1 MDLVSLLEYASDVCG
16 SFWLSQHWRTREANL
31 ISGHLSL
38 LRHGFPMMANPQSKF
53 QSMIWQRKGFCSR
66 WIMTIS
72 ITIFGMLFLQCIM
85 SYYFTRCKSRR
96 YIFLFPKQDDSL
108 FLLLPSA
115 CEFGLFPYPLSLL
128 PHLQKWNN
136 TPFTELW
143 LIKRNYVI
151 YL

>member
-1 MDLVSLLEYASDVCG
+1 MYG
-16 SFWLSQHWRTREANL
+16 SFWLSLHWRTREPNPT
-31 ISGHLSL
+31 SGHLSL

-66 WIMTIS
+66 WTMTIS

-85 SYYFTRCKSRR
+85 SYYLQDVSLEEDILLSSPTKMILFS
-96 YIFLFPKQDDSL
+96 FLT
-108 FLLLPSA
+108 LLLTK
-115 CEFGLFPYPLSLL
+115 CVWIWQFPYPLSLL
-128 PHLQKWNN
+128 PHLQKWNKD

-143 LIKRNYVI
+143 LIMRNYVI